1 MSDRYRID
9 RVLKA
14 LQDGT
19 ESVRLNPSEDNYQ
32 TVLSNIERA
41 GQKPNFWGWAIAITL
56 SGTVGL
62 SSIGMLFSISYEF
75 TAKSNIE
82 SICRSQWQYYHK
94 NGRMYNNFAS
104 YINTDGKYNYSWV
117 NYPYFSNVA
126 LMYAQPRERGLK
138 SFVAIAFAPAGNKQR
153 NYACQI
159 CKSKSPNA
167 YMSLPVSTSSGLSCP
182 GNYDFVKVTNN

>member
-9 RVLKA
+9 KVLKA

-62 SSIGMLFSISYEF
+62 SFIGMLFSISYEF
-75 TAKSNIE
+75 TAKSNLE
-82 SICRSQWQYYHK
+82 SICRSQWQYFYK
-94 NGRMYNNFAS
+94 NGRMYNNFNS

-117 NYPYFSNVA
+117 KYPYFSNVA

-138 SFVAIAFAPAGNKQR
+138 SFVAIAFAPAGNKQK
-153 NYACQI
+153 NYSCQI

-182 GNYDFVKVTNN
+182 INYDFVK